1 MKISQEFTVSL
12 PLPAVWA
19 FFHDVPKVA
28 ACLPGAEYL
37 GPRADGKQTGR
48 VSSRIGPF
56 QTSFEGEADVA
67 YDEEAKTIHVE
78 GKGVDKRGGN
88 RSKMVMDCHLT
99 GDGASTRVCVD
110 ADITLSGAIAQFGRT
125 GILTEIANVL
135 VADFVRNAE
144 AELTTP
150 PSSADAVGDRSNGPV
165 ADRGRPAPAPT
176 AAPISGSSLLLA
188 ALKSWFRSLFTRRAL

>member
-150 PSSADAVGDRSNGPV
+150 ASSADAVETTEIAADRSE
-165 ADRGRPAPAPT
+165 RPAPT